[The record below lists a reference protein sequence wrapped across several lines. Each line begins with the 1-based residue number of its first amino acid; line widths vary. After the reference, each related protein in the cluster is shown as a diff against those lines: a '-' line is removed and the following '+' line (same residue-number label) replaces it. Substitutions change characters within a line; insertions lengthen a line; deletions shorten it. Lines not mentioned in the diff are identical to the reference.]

1 MSMLEKRLSRND
13 ERECL
18 NILKT
23 MQAEGISVEIPQL
36 WLEHSRP
43 LDVRIAPPP
52 ISEAFE
58 RPSGGVSYA
67 VWVRLRSRMRCMIE
81 DASIVVPWDDQ
92 LALDSPDEKNA
103 IYQVGSQHFRLK
115 TVLNLRIENTLKFA
129 RRGEVVEGVILATGL
144 WRFPEGYVTGQ
155 SVPFKLYL
163 YDQYGDAMEE
173 QGNLFVQ
180 RARRSDRKDEGKSED
195 LFGNPR
201 FRGAVAE
208 QPSHVS
214 GGFPPRQFIQLA
226 GGMEVSI
233 PGASRYICTD
243 AAKEDEVCGQ

>member
-1 MSMLEKRLSRND
+1 MSMRQKRLSRND
-13 ERECL
+13 EREYL
-18 NILKT
+18 NILKA

-81 DASIVVPWDDQ
+81 HASIVVPWDDQ
-92 LALDSPDEKNA
+92 LELDSPDEKNA

-115 TVLNLRIENTLKFA
+115 TVLNLRIENTLRFA
-129 RRGEVVEGVILATGL
+129 RGGEVVEGVILATGL

-155 SVPFKLYL
+155 SVPFTLHL

-173 QGNLFVQ
+173 EGNLFVQ
-180 RARRSDRKDEGKSED
+180 RAGRSDRKDEGKGED

-208 QPSHVS
+208 QPSHIS
-214 GGFPPRQFIQLA
+214 GGFQPRQFIQPA